1 VKRLFL
7 VVAVVAVLAALFIY
21 GLQRG
26 APDRVITSNLTG
38 KSVPAFDLPLHT
50 PFLSTF
56 GSDLDYRPGSYGK
69 PVIINFWA
77 TWCAPCRTEAPLLQA
92 AWQEFGDE
100 VEIIRVPTLDK
111 DRHQAGRDFIAEF
124 GLTFPNVMD
133 NSNRVG
139 ISYGIFGLPE
149 TFFVAADGTLLHKHS
164 GAVTRE
170 VLDEQIRALTR

>member
-1 VKRLFL
+1 MKRLSL
-7 VVAVVAVLAALFIY
+7 VIIVVAVLAALFIY

-26 APDRVITSNLTG
+26 APDRIITSNMVG

-50 PFLSTF
+50 TFLSTF
-56 GSDLDYRPGSYGK
+56 GSDLVYEPGSYGK

-77 TWCAPCRTEAPLLQA
+77 TWCAPCRDEAPLLQA
-92 AWQEFGDE
+92 AWLESGSD
-100 VEIIRVPTLDK
+100 VEIIGVQTLDK

-149 TFFVAADGTLLHKHS
+149 TFFIAADGTLLHKHA
-164 GAVTRE
+164 GPVTKE
-170 VLDEQIRALTR
+170 LLDTQIQALTR